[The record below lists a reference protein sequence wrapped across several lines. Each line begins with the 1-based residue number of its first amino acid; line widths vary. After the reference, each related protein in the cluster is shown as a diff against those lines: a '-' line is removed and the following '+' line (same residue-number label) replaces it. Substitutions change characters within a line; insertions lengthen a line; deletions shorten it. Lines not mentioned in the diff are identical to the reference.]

1 MRFRQLDLN
10 LLVVLDALL
19 AEQNVSRAA
28 DRLALTQ
35 PAVSNS
41 LAKLRRYFGDDLL
54 VKMGRKMSLT
64 PLAESLKEPVREA
77 LMQMQ
82 SIVEFRPEFDPATVY
97 REFDIVAS
105 DYVAAT
111 FLAGA
116 LRQSKEIAPG
126 ISFQMLPISD
136 RNLATF
142 GRGEADLLIIPER
155 NLVPDHPHRLLFQDQ
170 FTCIAWSGNRSI
182 GKSLSLEAYLAQR
195 HVVTAFEGEPTRAFD
210 EAHLRA
216 LGHRRKIVGIAPQ
229 FTLLPFMIIA
239 TPYLATV
246 HERLAEQLVRMMPL
260 KIVKLEFDLPTIVE
274 YMQWHRMLDGDLG
287 IHWLRDLLI
296 GIAKDV

>member
-1 MRFRQLDLN
+1 MRFRHLDLN

-19 AEQNVSRAA
+19 TEQNVSRAA

-77 LMQMQ
+77 LLQMQ
-82 SIVEFRPEFDPATVY
+82 SIVEFRPEFDPAVAS
-97 REFDIVAS
+97 RKFDIVAS

-111 FLAGA
+111 ILAEA
-116 LRQSKEIAPG
+116 LHRSKEIAPG
-126 ISFQMLPISD
+126 VSIQVLPISD
-136 RNLATF
+136 RNLSIF
-142 GRGEADLLIIPER
+142 RRGEADLLIVLEN
-155 NLVPDHPHRLLFQDQ
+155 NLVPDHRNCLLFRDQ
-170 FTCIAWSGNRSI
+170 FTCIAWSGNRSV
-182 GKSLSLEAYLAQR
+182 GKSLSLEAYLAKR
-195 HVVTAFEGEPTRAFD
+195 HVVTAFEGEPTRALD
-210 EAHLRA
+210 EAHFRA
-216 LGHRRKIVGIAPQ
+216 LGHRRRIAAIAPQ
-229 FTLLPFMIIA
+229 FTLLPFMIIS

-246 HERLAEQLVRMMPL
+246 HERLAEQLVRTMPL
-260 KIVKLEFDLPTIVE
+260 KIVKPEFDLPTVVE
-274 YMQWHRMLDGDLG
+274 YVQWHRMRDGDPG

-296 GIAKDV
+296 DITKDV